1 MKSLLDHALTY
12 AEKAGWQ
19 IFPCKLDKSPYTK
32 HGCKDATTD
41 PGQIKKWWSRW
52 PDASIG
58 CATGPKS
65 KIWILDIDLPGGPES
80 LQKLISENGELPET
94 RMQKTGSGGIHY
106 FFPWNG
112 AKIGNTSGKV
122 GVKVDTRGIGGYI
135 ILSPSPHPSG
145 NNYEWLKRMVDLPAA
160 PKWLSDMVVKK
171 EPIRHVSHPQ
181 QGGNSPYG
189 LAALSQEIIALSGSG
204 PGQRND
210 QLNRSGYALGQ
221 LVAGGELEIGHVENS
236 LMGLAF
242 SIGLEEVEARK
253 TFKSGLDSGMQ
264 TPRKAPEK
272 ENNDYYF
279 NDPQSNLSNL
289 SNLDPAK
296 HYKALLSTT
305 KQPLSTTKQ
314 EMLENTIIPPDNL
327 TAHIQLFIED
337 STGCFTT
344 RQIDDEFGLK
354 TRKEKNARSWALN
367 KMARKDLITK
377 DRAVAG
383 KWHIIDSKV
392 EWVDLDAPAE
402 ETFPVILP
410 FDLHNKIIIPPK
422 AIIILAGSTNAGKTA
437 FILNTLR
444 MNRQQKYK
452 KVYLM
457 SEMGSGEYIS
467 RIRGFGE
474 PLENWK
480 SIKAASKSYDFNGTV
495 KHHNPNGLT
504 CIDYLEEIQGEYFK
518 IASSIR
524 DIYDAMGDGVA
535 IIAIQKKSDQ
545 AVARGGEG
553 TMEKSR
559 LYMTLDHLCTL
570 KHSIVCALKIT
581 KLKAF
586 KDKNLQNHELHFE
599 ITRGSNIALLMD
611 WTPSHKVNRTQK
623 IVEYERGKA
632 FPETPPGES
641 DPILF
646 PAFDEKGDA
655 FRVLEK
661 TIVKWGATFANIEV
675 YDEVL
680 RLAQDHQ
687 KKRFVKSFYHL
698 SEILAKVNAKKG
710 GS

>member
-242 SIGLEEVEARK
+242 SIGLEEIEARK

-296 HYKALLSTT
+296 HHKALLSNT
-305 KQPLSTTKQ
+305 KQPLSNTKQ
-314 EMLENTIIPPDNL
+314 VMLENTIIPPDNL

-545 AVARGGEG
+545 AVACGGEG

-559 LYMTLDHLCTL
+559 LYMTLDHLCT
-570 KHSIVCALKIT
+570 KEHSIVCAMTIT

-586 KDKNLQNHELHFE
+586 KNKNLQNHELHFE
-599 ITRGSNIALLMD
+599 ITRGAQISTIMD
-611 WTPSHKVNRTQK
+611 WTPCHKVDRDRAK
-623 IVEYERGKA
+623 IAYQNEASKMRDTTGD
-632 FPETPPGES
+632 S
-641 DPILF
+641 LDPVYF
-646 PAFDEKGDA
+646 HQRDNKKS
-655 FRVLEK
+655 FRVTED
-661 TIVKWGATFANIEV
+661 TVVKWGAQFSNISDIYYE
-675 YDEVL
+675 L
-680 RLAQDHQ
+680 QKLADSHV
-687 KKRFVKSFYHL
+687 KKPFIKNFIHL
-698 SEILAKVNAKKG
+698 CNVMADINNKKG
-710 GS
+710 N